1 MTKIL
6 VAEDEKNLRR
16 LYEQELREEG
26 YAVVVAGDG
35 HEAIHLFRK
44 ERPDLVVL
52 DILMPGMDGLEL
64 MGHMLSEQN
73 EVPVILNTAYP
84 TYQDNFLS
92 WSADAYVIKSADLK
106 ELKREIRRL
115 VEEREL
121 GEAAP
126 GEQGAEAGA

>member
-6 VAEDEKNLRR
+6 IAEDEKNLRS

-26 YAVVVAGDG
+26 YAVIVASDG
-35 HEAIHLFRK
+35 KEALELFRR

-64 MGHMLSEQN
+64 MGLMLGERNQ
-73 EVPVILNTAYP
+73 VPVILNTAYP
-84 TYQDNFLS
+84 AYKDNFLS

-106 ELKREIRRL
+106 ELKGEIRRL
-115 VEEREL
+115 LEERERKQR
-121 GEAAP
+121 E
-126 GEQGAEAGA
+126 EGAEA

>member
-6 VAEDEKNLRR
+6 VAEDEKNLRT
-16 LYEQELREEG
+16 LYEQELGEEG
-26 YAVVVAGDG
+26 YAVIVASDG
-35 HEAIHLFRK
+35 HEAIDLFRK

-64 MGHMLSEQN
+64 MGHMLSEHN

-115 VEEREL
+115 LEERAL
-121 GEAAP
+121 AEAGP
-126 GEQGAEAGA
+126 GKQGAEAGA